1 MGDPLNIFA
10 KINNLQ
16 NVTESESIIIDF
28 MNEYPIEFTNM
39 DIDEIA
45 DKCYVSKSSIYRL
58 CNKLGYS
65 GLNEMKMMVTASF
78 RDKLAHDDYDVNF
91 NRPFAKDDSDFAIL
105 SNMRSLYEQIT
116 YLSSTHMDMTQLHYS
131 IYHLKQA
138 TNLILFIDEEYIH
151 VAEMFKRRMQTIGV
165 NIQVPDSNA
174 LKIAAA
180 HNSKIKDVAIYA
192 TYFTKENKHQ
202 ELIKLL
208 NGNQTKVILLAP
220 SDNEVLIERAT
231 NHLTIGKSEENSPMI
246 GNFSTTL
253 YFMFVFDIIYSLY
266 FNKDHKINIE
276 NMNALF
282 MKQKS
287 MD

>member
-1 MGDPLNIFA
+1 MNIFA
-10 KINNLQ
+10 KTSDLQ

-65 GLNEMKMMVTASF
+65 GLNELKIMITASLP
-78 RDKLAHDDYDVNF
+78 DKLAHDNYDVDY
-91 NRPFAKDDSDFAIL
+91 NRPFSKDDSDFTVL
-105 SNMRSLYEQIT
+105 SNIRNIYEQIT

-131 IYHLKQA
+131 IYHLKRA
-138 TNLILFIDEEYIH
+138 TNIVLFIDEEYIH
-151 VAEMFKRRMQTIGV
+151 VAKILKKRMQMIGV
-165 NIQVPDSNA
+165 NIEVPDNNTM
-174 LKIAAA
+174 KIATAQ
-180 HNSKIKDVAIYA
+180 NSKKNDVAIYA
-192 TYFTKENKHQ
+192 TYFTKKNKHQ

-208 NGNQTKVILLAP
+208 NGNQTKIILLAP
-220 SDNEVLIERAT
+220 SDNEVLIQRAT
-231 NHLTIGKSEENSPMI
+231 NHLTIGKSEENDPMI

-253 YFMFVFDIIYSLY
+253 YFMFIFDIIYSLY
-266 FNKDHKINIE
+266 FNKDYEINIG